1 MTDDRT
7 IDPTIPPSGT
17 GCVECLATDNG
28 WWFHL
33 RRCAHC
39 GHIGCCDS
47 SPSQHASH
55 HAAAMG
61 HPIVRS
67 FEPDEDWFF
76 DYVTQE
82 YLEGPDLVPPREH
95 PINQPVPGPAG
106 RVPWDWQRLLH

>member
-7 IDPTIPPSGT
+7 IDPTIPASGT
-17 GCVECLATDNG
+17 GCVECLATDDG

-47 SPSQHASH
+47 SPSQHASK
-55 HAAAMG
+55 HAAAVG

-76 DYVTQE
+76 DFVTQE
-82 YLEGPDLVPPREH
+82 FLEGPDLVPPLEH
-95 PINQPVPGPAG
+95 PRSQPVPGPAG
-106 RVPWDWQRLLH
+106 RVPWDWQRRLH